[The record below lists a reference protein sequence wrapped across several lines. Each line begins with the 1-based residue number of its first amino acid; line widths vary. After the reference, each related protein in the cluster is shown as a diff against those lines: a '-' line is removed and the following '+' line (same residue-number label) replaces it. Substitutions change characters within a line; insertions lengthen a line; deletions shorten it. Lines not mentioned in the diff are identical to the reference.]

1 MSAASKFNPEVQ
13 FALKS
18 KLYLRALRIAFDT
31 LSLLQP
37 VRLAA

>member
-1 MSAASKFNPEVQ
+1 LKVTTQTNH

-18 KLYLRALRIAFDT
+18 KLYLRALRTAFDT
-31 LSLLQP
+31 LSELQP